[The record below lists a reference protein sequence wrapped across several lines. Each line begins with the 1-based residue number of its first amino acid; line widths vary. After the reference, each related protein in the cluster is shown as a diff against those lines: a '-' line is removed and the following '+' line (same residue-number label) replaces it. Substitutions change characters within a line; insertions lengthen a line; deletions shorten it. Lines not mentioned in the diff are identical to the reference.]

1 MTDHVTMRSRRPAQ
15 LVIDELLRQHGATPP
30 RSALARFFGVSP
42 LAADSVSWY
51 LGATGEIEVGRILA
65 QLPPE
70 WTVFHALPIGTK
82 NTDLDHLVV
91 GPGGVFTINTKHHS
105 GNTVW
110 VGKRTVMINGRKY
123 PYLRAAESEANK
135 VTKLIQERMP
145 LAAPARPLIVVVDP
159 KTLTIKERP
168 ERVTVLTAQQLRRWL
183 TKRPQV
189 LSSQDLAQLVEIFDN
204 PASWRQELAA
214 NPGGESL
221 RFDVLHAE
229 VRSAHTRR
237 VVWSLAGALA
247 VFGAAW
253 AFLVGGGVAWFIS
266 TMTGLF
272 GSVGAG

>member
-1 MTDHVTMRSRRPAQ
+1 MRSRRPAQ

-30 RSALARFFGVSP
+30 RSAFARFFGVSP

-91 GPGGVFTINTKHHS
+91 GPGGVFTINTKYHS
-105 GNTVW
+105 GKTVW
-110 VGKRTVMINGRKY
+110 VGKRTVMINGRKH

-145 LAAPARPLIVVVDP
+145 LPAPARPLIVVVDP
-159 KTLTIKERP
+159 KSLTIKERP
-168 ERVTVLTAQQLRRWL
+168 EMVTVLTAQQLRRWL
-183 TKRPQV
+183 TKRPAI

-204 PASWRQELAA
+204 PASWRQESAGD
-214 NPGGESL
+214 PGDARL
-221 RFDVLHAE
+221 RFEALHAE
-229 VRSAHTRR
+229 ARSAHTRR
-237 VVWSLAGALA
+237 VVWSLAGTLA
-247 VFGAAW
+247 IFGAAW
-253 AFLVGGGVAWFIS
+253 ALVMGGGTAWFVS
-266 TMTGLF
+266 ALTGLF
-272 GSVGAG
+272 GSLAVGWRGT